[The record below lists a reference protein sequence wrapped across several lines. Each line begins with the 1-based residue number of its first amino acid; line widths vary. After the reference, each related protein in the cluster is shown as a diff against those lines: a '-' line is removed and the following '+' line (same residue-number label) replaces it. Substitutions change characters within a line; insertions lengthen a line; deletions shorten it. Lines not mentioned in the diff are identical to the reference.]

1 MSNAKFQLSRSPNA
15 PVSSVELL
23 ADLQRAAEAA
33 GTKSISARL
42 YRKYGKYSATTFE
55 NRFGSWNNALKEA
68 GLEIVNEV
76 NISDEHLFEN
86 LMVLWEHYG
95 RQPKRR
101 ETAYL
106 PSTISERPYNRR
118 FGSWTKALEQFV
130 EYANSQDRTP
140 STTIEAAS
148 GHRTSRD
155 PSLRLRF
162 FILKRDN
169 FRCCSCGRSPA
180 TTPGLE
186 LHVDH
191 ITAWSLGGE
200 TVEENLQ
207 TKCESCNL
215 GKSNVL

>member
-1 MSNAKFQLSRSPNA
+1 MNDSRFQLSRSPNA
-15 PVSSVELL
+15 PVSSAELL

-33 GTKSISARL
+33 GTKSISAKL
-42 YRKYGKYSATTFE
+42 YPKYGKYSVITFQK
-55 NRFGSWNNALKEA
+55 RFGSWNNAIKEA
-68 GLEIVNEV
+68 GLEISNEV
-76 NISDEHLFEN
+76 NISDERLFEN
-86 LMVLWEHYG
+86 MMVLWEHYG

-101 ETAYL
+101 ESDHQ
-106 PSTISERPYNRR
+106 PSTISVRPYTRR

-140 STTIEAAS
+140 PTPIEVAS

-162 FILKRDN
+162 FVLKRDN
-169 FRCCSCGRSPA
+169 FRCCTCGRSPA
-180 TTPGLE
+180 STPGLE

-200 TVEENLQ
+200 TVEKNLE

>member
-1 MSNAKFQLSRSPNA
+1 MSDARFQLSRSPNA

-23 ADLQRAAEAA
+23 ADLQRVAEAA
-33 GTKSISARL
+33 GIKGISARL

-55 NRFGSWNNALKEA
+55 KRFGSWNNALTKAE
-68 GLEIVNEV
+68 LEIVNEV
-76 NISDEHLFEN
+76 NISDERLFEN
-86 LMVLWEHYG
+86 MMVLWEHNG

-101 ETAYL
+101 ETANP

-118 FGSWTKALEQFV
+118 FGSWTKALEHFV
-130 EYANSQDRTP
+130 EYANSQDKTP
-140 STTIEAAS
+140 PTPIEVAS

-162 FILKRDN
+162 FVLKRDN
-169 FRCCSCGRSPA
+169 FRCCTCGRSPA
-180 TTPGLE
+180 STPGLE

-200 TVEENLQ
+200 TVEQNLQ
-207 TKCESCNL
+207 TKCDSCNL